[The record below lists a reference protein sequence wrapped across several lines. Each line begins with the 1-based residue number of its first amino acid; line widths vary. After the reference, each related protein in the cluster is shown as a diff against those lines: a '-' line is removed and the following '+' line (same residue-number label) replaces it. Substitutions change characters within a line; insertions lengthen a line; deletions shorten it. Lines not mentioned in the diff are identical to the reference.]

1 MELTTILSFFIV
13 SFFHQILIAGHK
25 NLIANHLPKRRVFGY
40 NRDNNKE
47 GGIFVPNLLICDDE
61 ADIVEALRIYLS
73 DPSYKLFTASTGLQA
88 LEILNREQIHLV
100 LMDIMM
106 PGMDGITALRRIR
119 EVSNIPVI
127 LLTAKTQDED
137 KILGLDVGADDYIT
151 KPFNPAEVQARVRSQ
166 LRRYLKLGSDSDR
179 ADSYVCGGIEM
190 HNKSKTVTVD
200 GESVSLTPKEYDI
213 LKLLLSNQGKV
224 FSPKEIYQL
233 VWNERPFGTDNTVAV
248 HSRHL
253 REKVEINPAEPRY
266 IKVLFGQG
274 YVMEQGGRR

>member
-1 MELTTILSFFIV
+1 M
-13 SFFHQILIAGHK
+13 
-25 NLIANHLPKRRVFGY
+25 
-40 NRDNNKE
+40 
-47 GGIFVPNLLICDDE
+47 PNLLICDDE

-137 KILGLDVGADDYIT
+137 KVLGLDVGADDYIT

-166 LRRYLKLGSDSDR
+166 LRRYLKLGSDADR

-224 FSPKEIYQL
+224 FSRQEL
-233 VWNERPFGTDNTVAV
+233 MERVWNYAGYVGDVRGVDVAV
-248 HSRHL
+248 RRL
-253 REKVEINPAEPRY
+253 REKVEDNPATPRY
-266 IKVLFGQG
+266 IITRRGVGYLF
-274 YVMEQGGRR
+274 ERPEDE